1 MIYYDWFSMHQ
12 GILRNLR
19 LAMLDTIA
27 GMVLVRKW
35 HHCSHPCSAW
45 SVIPEVPDE
54 MHSVLRYGALDGP
67 WHPLERSSM
76 LTGWLDHAGG
86 IHWIWGSFFRPWEE
100 WCPSSTH
107 VTGKSNLACGK
118 TPKISHRWD
127 LKVWPCPF
135 SPPSGAKGR
144 HLGML
149 GCFEP
154 LVSGDTLGLI

>member
-1 MIYYDWFSMHQ
+1 MFKLTRFMMIYYDGFSMRQ

-67 WHPLERSSM
+67 
-76 LTGWLDHAGG
+76 
-86 IHWIWGSFFRPWEE
+86 
-100 WCPSSTH
+100 
-107 VTGKSNLACGK
+107 
-118 TPKISHRWD
+118 
-127 LKVWPCPF
+127 
-135 SPPSGAKGR
+135 
-144 HLGML
+144 
-149 GCFEP
+149 
-154 LVSGDTLGLI
+154 